1 MMGSPDVD
9 SELATALRRLAA
21 GELEVHL
28 SPEAAETEA
37 GRALLLL
44 AGSLHAWARE
54 GHALAEGRLSERI
67 SGQGEVADALRSIQ
81 ANLRHLVWHSHVAAK
96 GDLSQTVEAMGSLSD
111 AFNRMLQGLRDSRDE
126 LVRRNAELNEVN
138 RRLAELNR
146 LKDEFL
152 SIVSHD
158 LRTPLT
164 SIIGYSQF
172 VLRRRQEELPADVV
186 QALETIQRAG
196 HRQLE
201 LVNDLLD
208 LAQIEAGRINLEPE
222 AGLLSAV
229 LAESR
234 DLMLGYAGERS
245 TPIELS
251 IPDPEP
257 VVVFDRARILQVVNN
272 LVSNA
277 VKFSEAGRP
286 VTVKLERPSLAEVAV
301 YVRDLGEGMRPEEI
315 PLLFERFSQAR
326 STAKREGIKGSGLGL
341 AISKSI
347 VELHGGRIWVESEA
361 GKGSTFAFTLPVA
374 SD

>member
-1 MMGSPDVD
+1 MAGTTDVER
-9 SELATALRRLAA
+9 ELSDALRRLA
-21 GELEVHL
+21 GGDPRVEL
-28 SPEAAETEA
+28 SAEAAASELGGAVT
-37 GRALLLL
+37 LL
-44 AGSLHAWARE
+44 AGSMHAWAVE
-54 GHALAEGRLSERI
+54 GHALAGGRLSSRI
-67 SGQGEVADALRSIQ
+67 SGQGEMADALRSIQ
-81 ANLRHLVWHSHVAAK
+81 ANLRHLVWQSRVASK
-96 GDLSQTVEAMGSLSD
+96 GDLSQTVEAMGALSD
-111 AFNRMLQGLRDSRDE
+111 AYNGMLQGMRDSRDE
-126 LVRRNAELNEVN
+126 LVRRNAELYEAN

-172 VLRRRQEELPADVV
+172 VLRKRQDELPEDVI

-208 LAQIEAGRINLEPE
+208 LAQIEAGRIQLEPE

-229 LAESR
+229 LSESR
-234 DLMLGYAGERS
+234 ELMLGYAGDRS

-251 IPDPEP
+251 VPEPEP

-277 VKFSEAGRP
+277 IKFSEQGRP
-286 VTVKLERPSLAEVAV
+286 VTVGLERPSLGEVAV
-301 YVRDLGEGMRPEEI
+301 YVRDRGQGMKPEDV
-315 PLLFERFSQAR
+315 PLLFEKYSRADSRAR
-326 STAKREGIKGSGLGL
+326 SGLKGTGLGL

-361 GKGSTFAFTLPVA
+361 GKGSTFAFTLPVGQV
-374 SD
+374 